1 MSLQIENP
9 YKISENAF
17 VITVNG
23 QEYEYEIPEDKDVD
37 QVVERIEQWLERGE
51 DAWGGLYDWI
61 KASFKMVGEYE
72 QPIEEDDGENIEDPL
87 LSSEEEPLTVD
98 IPSDVNDVNE
108 IIDEG
113 KALELEFKIEEDN
126 VNISIDD
133 WSADFEIIDTTEDFT
148 DILHERVK
156 EEMTLRDR
164 TLLIVDLM
172 RGLDTEDEV
181 NYYNLINL
189 LLNTD
194 IEIVDSF
201 EKAEEENVEPSV
213 EPEPVIEP
221 TNVEE
226 QPSEDKFDYEPV
238 EGLAD
243 SETLTIKGSYKKA
256 LVEDGLWDGTQ
267 TGPETIQDID
277 VEDAVEEE
285 KLELEDLVINKSFI
299 DDLISLELSLY
310 AITSQ
315 DKKKTLYFIGGINE
329 RGSKY
334 SLSYSNSE
342 PIEIPDTF
350 EECDKMEVCLNNI
363 EDLNKVVDYIDKLL
377 GIVYNQEIKK
387 VHKNIGGEDE

>member
-201 EKAEEENVEPSV
+201 EKAEEENVEPSI

-315 DKKKTLYFIGGINE
+315 DKKKTIYFIGGINE

-363 EDLNKVVDYIDKLL
+363 EDLNTVVDYIDKLL

>member
-23 QEYEYEIPEDKDVD
+23 QEYEYEIPEDKDID

-72 QPIEEDDGENIEDPL
+72 QPIEEDDSEDTEDSL
-87 LSSEEEPLTVD
+87 LSPEEGPLTVD

-108 IIDEG
+108 VISED

-148 DILHERVK
+148 DILDERVK
-156 EEMTLRDR
+156 DEMTLRDR
-164 TLLIVDLM
+164 TLLIVDLI

-194 IEIVDSF
+194 IKIVDSF
-201 EKAEEENVEPSV
+201 EKADEESTENSV
-213 EPEPVIEP
+213 EPEPVSEP
-221 TNVEE
+221 TNTEE
-226 QPSEDKFDYEPV
+226 QPSEDKFNYEPV

-256 LVEDGLWDGTQ
+256 LVEEGLWDGTQ
-267 TGPETIQDID
+267 TGPETIQDTEVD
-277 VEDAVEEE
+277 DTTEEE
-285 KLELEDLVINKSFI
+285 KLELEDLVVNKSFI

-315 DKKKTLYFIGGINE
+315 DKKKTLYFIGGIDE

-334 SLSYSNSE
+334 SLSYSNRE

-350 EECDKMEVCLNNI
+350 EECNKMEVCLNNI
-363 EDLNKVVDYIDKLL
+363 EDLNTVVDYIDKLL

>member
-243 SETLTIKGSYKKA
+243 SEMLTIKGSYKKA

-363 EDLNKVVDYIDKLL
+363 EDLNTVVDYIDKLL

>member
-23 QEYEYEIPEDKDVD
+23 QEYEYEIPEDKDID

-72 QPIEEDDGENIEDPL
+72 QPIEEDDSEDTEDPL
-87 LSSEEEPLTVD
+87 LSPEEGPLKVD

-108 IIDEG
+108 IISED

-148 DILHERVK
+148 DILDERVK
-156 EEMTLRDR
+156 DEMTLRDR
-164 TLLIVDLM
+164 TLLIVDLI

-194 IEIVDSF
+194 IKIVDSF
-201 EKAEEENVEPSV
+201 EKADEESTENSV
-213 EPEPVIEP
+213 EPEPVSEP
-221 TNVEE
+221 TNTEE
-226 QPSEDKFDYEPV
+226 QPSEDKFNYEPV

-256 LVEDGLWDGTQ
+256 LVEEGLWDGTQ
-267 TGPETIQDID
+267 TGPETIQDTEVD
-277 VEDAVEEE
+277 DTTEEE
-285 KLELEDLVINKSFI
+285 KLELEDLVVNKSFI

-315 DKKKTLYFIGGINE
+315 DKKKTLYFIGGIDE

-334 SLSYSNSE
+334 SLSYSNRE

-363 EDLNKVVDYIDKLL
+363 EDLNTVVDYIDKLL

>member
-221 TNVEE
+221 TNIEE

-243 SETLTIKGSYKKA
+243 SEMLTIKGSYKKA

-363 EDLNKVVDYIDKLL
+363 EDLNTVVDYIDKLL

>member
-23 QEYEYEIPEDKDVD
+23 QEYEYEIPEDKDID

-72 QPIEEDDGENIEDPL
+72 QPIEEDDSEDTEDPL
-87 LSSEEEPLTVD
+87 LSPKEGPLTVD

-108 IIDEG
+108 VISED
-113 KALELEFKIEEDN
+113 KALELEFKIEENN

-148 DILHERVK
+148 DILDERVK
-156 EEMTLRDR
+156 DEMTLRDR
-164 TLLIVDLM
+164 TLLIVDLI

-194 IEIVDSF
+194 IKIIDSF
-201 EKAEEENVEPSV
+201 EKAEESTENSV
-213 EPEPVIEP
+213 EPEPVSEP
-221 TNVEE
+221 TDVEE
-226 QPSEDKFDYEPV
+226 QPSEDKFNYEPV

-243 SETLTIKGSYKKA
+243 SEILTIRGSYKKA
-256 LVEDGLWDGTQ
+256 LVEEGLWDGTQ
-267 TGPETIQDID
+267 TGPETIQDTK
-277 VEDAVEEE
+277 VEDTTEED
-285 KLELEDLVINKSFI
+285 KLELEDLVVNKSFI

-315 DKKKTLYFIGGINE
+315 DKKKTLYFIGGIDE

-334 SLSYSNSE
+334 SLSYSNRE

-363 EDLNKVVDYIDKLL
+363 EDLNTVVDYIDKLL

>member
-51 DAWGGLYDWI
+51 DAWGCLYDWI

-243 SETLTIKGSYKKA
+243 SEMLTIKGSYKKA

-363 EDLNKVVDYIDKLL
+363 EDLNTVVDYIDKLL

>member
-23 QEYEYEIPEDKDVD
+23 QEYEYEIPEDKDID

-72 QPIEEDDGENIEDPL
+72 QPIEEDDSEDTEDPL
-87 LSSEEEPLTVD
+87 LSPEEGPLTVD

-108 IIDEG
+108 VISED

-148 DILHERVK
+148 DILDERVK
-156 EEMTLRDR
+156 DEMTLRDR
-164 TLLIVDLM
+164 TLLIVDLI

-194 IEIVDSF
+194 IKIVDSF
-201 EKAEEENVEPSV
+201 EKADEESTENSV
-213 EPEPVIEP
+213 EPEPVSEP
-221 TNVEE
+221 TNIEE
-226 QPSEDKFDYEPV
+226 QPSEDKFNYEPV

-256 LVEDGLWDGTQ
+256 LVEEGLWDGTQ
-267 TGPETIQDID
+267 TGPETIQDTEVD
-277 VEDAVEEE
+277 DTTEEE
-285 KLELEDLVINKSFI
+285 KLELEDLVVNKSFI

-315 DKKKTLYFIGGINE
+315 DKKKTLYFIGGIDE

-334 SLSYSNSE
+334 SLSYSNRE

-363 EDLNKVVDYIDKLL
+363 EDLNTVVDYIDKLL